1 MVSRSAQPSLNS
13 FSFPRTHR
21 LLTATDFQAVFDAPD
36 WRVTDRHFL
45 ILAKRNQLAWPRLGL
60 VIGKRKAPRS
70 VDRGAI
76 KRRAREQF
84 RLRQQRLA
92 GLDLIILLRG
102 RCPEQGG
109 RSLTPQLEL
118 LLDKLLAKC
127 GQD

>member
-1 MVSRSAQPSLNS
+1 MISRSAPPCSGN
-13 FSFPRTHR
+13 FAFPRSLR
-21 LLTATDFQAVFDAPD
+21 LVNGHDFQTVFDAPD
-36 WRVTDRHFL
+36 WRITDRHFL
-45 ILAKRNQLAWPRLGL
+45 ILAKRNQQPQARLGL
-60 VIGKRKAPRS
+60 VIGRRKARRS

-84 RLRQQRLA
+84 RLRQHQLA

-102 RCPEQGG
+102 ACPEQGG
-109 RSLTPQLEL
+109 RSLTPQLER